1 MLNKNILRIISD
13 IPENI
18 KLVAISKTKSA
29 EDIMMAY
36 ETGQRVFGENKIQEM
51 SAKFEDLP
59 KDIKWHMVGHVQ
71 SNKIKYMAPYI
82 DLIHGIDSLK
92 SIKIL
97 NKEGAKNN
105 RILNCLLQLKISKE
119 ESKFGLGEKQFKE
132 IIYSDEY
139 KEMKNVKIKGLM
151 AMASNT
157 NEKSIIR
164 SEFVHAKKIFDEI
177 NNGDKSFE
185 ILSMGMSND
194 YKIAIECG
202 SNMIR
207 LGSLIFGERNY
218 WYYLYNYWHRTTGG
232 KFNEEKITEI
242 AIFKLSKNGNI
253 TKYHK
258 LINPE
263 KKIQPFVEKLTG
275 LNNKMLENK
284 PVFSEISQEIN
295 SFTKGC
301 IFVAHNAK
309 FDYRVL
315 KKEFSRIGM
324 KFQRDLLCTIEL
336 SKIVFPEMKS
346 YSLGKL
352 VSNLGIEIKNR
363 HRADGDAEATLNL
376 FVLLT
381 KNIERDK
388 LDKLVSFENE

>member
-13 IPENI
+13 IPENV

-51 SAKFEDLP
+51 SSKYEDLP

-71 SNKIKYMAPYI
+71 SNKIKYMAPYV

-177 NNGDKSFE
+177 NNRDKSFK

-218 WYYLYNYWHRTTGG
+218 
-232 KFNEEKITEI
+232 
-242 AIFKLSKNGNI
+242 
-253 TKYHK
+253 
-258 LINPE
+258 
-263 KKIQPFVEKLTG
+263 
-275 LNNKMLENK
+275 
-284 PVFSEISQEIN
+284 
-295 SFTKGC
+295 
-301 IFVAHNAK
+301 
-309 FDYRVL
+309 
-315 KKEFSRIGM
+315 
-324 KFQRDLLCTIEL
+324 
-336 SKIVFPEMKS
+336 
-346 YSLGKL
+346 
-352 VSNLGIEIKNR
+352 
-363 HRADGDAEATLNL
+363 
-376 FVLLT
+376 
-381 KNIERDK
+381 
-388 LDKLVSFENE
+388 

>member
-1 MLNKNILRIISD
+1 MIADNLKTIHDELDETIT
-13 IPENI
+13 
-18 KLVAISKTKSA
+18 LVAVSKTKPV
-29 EDIMMAY
+29 EDLQEAY
-36 ETGQRVFGENKIQEM
+36 DAGQRDFGENKIQEM
-51 SAKFEDLP
+51 SAKYEDLP

-71 SNKIKYMAPYI
+71 SNKIKYMAPYV

-97 NKEGAKNN
+97 NKEGVKNN

-119 ESKFGLGEKQFKE
+119 ESKFGLGQKQFKE

-218 WYYLYNYWHRTTGG
+218 
-232 KFNEEKITEI
+232 
-242 AIFKLSKNGNI
+242 
-253 TKYHK
+253 
-258 LINPE
+258 
-263 KKIQPFVEKLTG
+263 
-275 LNNKMLENK
+275 
-284 PVFSEISQEIN
+284 
-295 SFTKGC
+295 
-301 IFVAHNAK
+301 
-309 FDYRVL
+309 
-315 KKEFSRIGM
+315 
-324 KFQRDLLCTIEL
+324 
-336 SKIVFPEMKS
+336 
-346 YSLGKL
+346 
-352 VSNLGIEIKNR
+352 
-363 HRADGDAEATLNL
+363 
-376 FVLLT
+376 
-381 KNIERDK
+381 
-388 LDKLVSFENE
+388 

>member
-13 IPENI
+13 IPENV
-18 KLVAISKTKSA
+18 KLVAISKTNPA

-36 ETGQRVFGENKIQEM
+36 DTGQRLFGENKIQEM
-51 SAKFEDLP
+51 SAKYEDLP

-71 SNKIKYMAPYI
+71 SNKIKYMAPYV

-97 NKEGAKNN
+97 NKEGVKNN

-177 NNGDKSFE
+177 NNRDKSFE

-194 YKIAIECG
+194 YKIAIESG

-218 WYYLYNYWHRTTGG
+218 
-232 KFNEEKITEI
+232 
-242 AIFKLSKNGNI
+242 
-253 TKYHK
+253 
-258 LINPE
+258 
-263 KKIQPFVEKLTG
+263 
-275 LNNKMLENK
+275 
-284 PVFSEISQEIN
+284 
-295 SFTKGC
+295 
-301 IFVAHNAK
+301 
-309 FDYRVL
+309 
-315 KKEFSRIGM
+315 
-324 KFQRDLLCTIEL
+324 
-336 SKIVFPEMKS
+336 
-346 YSLGKL
+346 
-352 VSNLGIEIKNR
+352 
-363 HRADGDAEATLNL
+363 
-376 FVLLT
+376 
-381 KNIERDK
+381 
-388 LDKLVSFENE
+388 

>member
-1 MLNKNILRIISD
+1 MVNRNILKIISD
-13 IPENI
+13 IPENV

-36 ETGQRVFGENKIQEM
+36 EIGQRVFGENKIQEM
-51 SAKFEDLP
+51 SAKYEDLP

-71 SNKIKYMAPYI
+71 SNKIKYMAPYV

-97 NKEGAKNN
+97 NKEGVKNN

-119 ESKFGLGEKQFKE
+119 ESKFGLGEKEFKE
-132 IIYSDEY
+132 IINSDEY

-218 WYYLYNYWHRTTGG
+218 
-232 KFNEEKITEI
+232 
-242 AIFKLSKNGNI
+242 
-253 TKYHK
+253 
-258 LINPE
+258 
-263 KKIQPFVEKLTG
+263 
-275 LNNKMLENK
+275 
-284 PVFSEISQEIN
+284 
-295 SFTKGC
+295 
-301 IFVAHNAK
+301 
-309 FDYRVL
+309 
-315 KKEFSRIGM
+315 
-324 KFQRDLLCTIEL
+324 
-336 SKIVFPEMKS
+336 
-346 YSLGKL
+346 
-352 VSNLGIEIKNR
+352 
-363 HRADGDAEATLNL
+363 
-376 FVLLT
+376 
-381 KNIERDK
+381 
-388 LDKLVSFENE
+388 

>member
-1 MLNKNILRIISD
+1 MVNKNILRIISD
-13 IPENI
+13 IPENV
-18 KLVAISKTKSA
+18 KLVAISKTKSS
-29 EDIMMAY
+29 EDIMIAY

-51 SAKFEDLP
+51 SAKYEDLP

-71 SNKIKYMAPYI
+71 SNKIKYMAPYV

-97 NKEGAKNN
+97 NKEGVKNN
-105 RILNCLLQLKISKE
+105 RILNCLLQLKISRE

-218 WYYLYNYWHRTTGG
+218 
-232 KFNEEKITEI
+232 
-242 AIFKLSKNGNI
+242 
-253 TKYHK
+253 
-258 LINPE
+258 
-263 KKIQPFVEKLTG
+263 
-275 LNNKMLENK
+275 
-284 PVFSEISQEIN
+284 
-295 SFTKGC
+295 
-301 IFVAHNAK
+301 
-309 FDYRVL
+309 
-315 KKEFSRIGM
+315 
-324 KFQRDLLCTIEL
+324 
-336 SKIVFPEMKS
+336 
-346 YSLGKL
+346 
-352 VSNLGIEIKNR
+352 
-363 HRADGDAEATLNL
+363 
-376 FVLLT
+376 
-381 KNIERDK
+381 
-388 LDKLVSFENE
+388 

>member
-13 IPENI
+13 IPENVN
-18 KLVAISKTKSA
+18 LVAISKTKPA
-29 EDIMMAY
+29 EDIMKAY

-51 SAKFEDLP
+51 SSKYEDLP

-71 SNKIKYMAPYI
+71 SNKIKYMAPYV

-97 NKEGAKNN
+97 NKEGVKNN

-177 NNGDKSFE
+177 NNEDKSFE

-218 WYYLYNYWHRTTGG
+218 
-232 KFNEEKITEI
+232 
-242 AIFKLSKNGNI
+242 
-253 TKYHK
+253 
-258 LINPE
+258 
-263 KKIQPFVEKLTG
+263 
-275 LNNKMLENK
+275 
-284 PVFSEISQEIN
+284 
-295 SFTKGC
+295 
-301 IFVAHNAK
+301 
-309 FDYRVL
+309 
-315 KKEFSRIGM
+315 
-324 KFQRDLLCTIEL
+324 
-336 SKIVFPEMKS
+336 
-346 YSLGKL
+346 
-352 VSNLGIEIKNR
+352 
-363 HRADGDAEATLNL
+363 
-376 FVLLT
+376 
-381 KNIERDK
+381 
-388 LDKLVSFENE
+388 

>member
-1 MLNKNILRIISD
+1 MVNKNILRIISD
-13 IPENI
+13 IPENV
-18 KLVAISKTKSA
+18 KLVAISKTKSH

-36 ETGQRVFGENKIQEM
+36 GTGQRLFGENKIQEM
-51 SAKFEDLP
+51 SAKYEDLP

-71 SNKIKYMAPYI
+71 SNKIKYMAPYV

-97 NKEGAKNN
+97 NKEGVKNN

-218 WYYLYNYWHRTTGG
+218 
-232 KFNEEKITEI
+232 
-242 AIFKLSKNGNI
+242 
-253 TKYHK
+253 
-258 LINPE
+258 
-263 KKIQPFVEKLTG
+263 
-275 LNNKMLENK
+275 
-284 PVFSEISQEIN
+284 
-295 SFTKGC
+295 
-301 IFVAHNAK
+301 
-309 FDYRVL
+309 
-315 KKEFSRIGM
+315 
-324 KFQRDLLCTIEL
+324 
-336 SKIVFPEMKS
+336 
-346 YSLGKL
+346 
-352 VSNLGIEIKNR
+352 
-363 HRADGDAEATLNL
+363 
-376 FVLLT
+376 
-381 KNIERDK
+381 
-388 LDKLVSFENE
+388 

>member
-1 MLNKNILRIISD
+1 MVNKNILRIISD
-13 IPENI
+13 IPENV
-18 KLVAISKTKSA
+18 KLVAISKTKPV

-36 ETGQRVFGENKIQEM
+36 ETGQRLFGENKIQEM
-51 SAKFEDLP
+51 SAKYEDLP

-71 SNKIKYMAPYI
+71 SNKIKYMAPYV

-97 NKEGAKNN
+97 NKEGVKNN

-218 WYYLYNYWHRTTGG
+218 
-232 KFNEEKITEI
+232 
-242 AIFKLSKNGNI
+242 
-253 TKYHK
+253 
-258 LINPE
+258 
-263 KKIQPFVEKLTG
+263 
-275 LNNKMLENK
+275 
-284 PVFSEISQEIN
+284 
-295 SFTKGC
+295 
-301 IFVAHNAK
+301 
-309 FDYRVL
+309 
-315 KKEFSRIGM
+315 
-324 KFQRDLLCTIEL
+324 
-336 SKIVFPEMKS
+336 
-346 YSLGKL
+346 
-352 VSNLGIEIKNR
+352 
-363 HRADGDAEATLNL
+363 
-376 FVLLT
+376 
-381 KNIERDK
+381 
-388 LDKLVSFENE
+388 

>member
-1 MLNKNILRIISD
+1 MVNKNILRIISD
-13 IPENI
+13 IPENV
-18 KLVAISKTKSA
+18 KLVAISKTKSD
-29 EDIMMAY
+29 EDIMIAY

-51 SAKFEDLP
+51 SAKYEDLP

-71 SNKIKYMAPYI
+71 SNKIKYMAPYV

-97 NKEGAKNN
+97 NKEGVKNN

-218 WYYLYNYWHRTTGG
+218 
-232 KFNEEKITEI
+232 
-242 AIFKLSKNGNI
+242 
-253 TKYHK
+253 
-258 LINPE
+258 
-263 KKIQPFVEKLTG
+263 
-275 LNNKMLENK
+275 
-284 PVFSEISQEIN
+284 
-295 SFTKGC
+295 
-301 IFVAHNAK
+301 
-309 FDYRVL
+309 
-315 KKEFSRIGM
+315 
-324 KFQRDLLCTIEL
+324 
-336 SKIVFPEMKS
+336 
-346 YSLGKL
+346 
-352 VSNLGIEIKNR
+352 
-363 HRADGDAEATLNL
+363 
-376 FVLLT
+376 
-381 KNIERDK
+381 
-388 LDKLVSFENE
+388 

>member
-1 MLNKNILRIISD
+1 MVNKNILRIISE
-13 IPENI
+13 IPENV

-36 ETGQRVFGENKIQEM
+36 ETGQREFGENKIQEM
-51 SAKFEDLP
+51 SAKYEDLP

-71 SNKIKYMAPYI
+71 SNKIKYMAPYV

-119 ESKFGLGEKQFKE
+119 ESKFGLDETLFKE
-132 IIYSDEY
+132 IIYSNEY

-177 NNGDKSFE
+177 NNRDKSFE

-194 YKIAIECG
+194 YKTAIEFG

-218 WYYLYNYWHRTTGG
+218 
-232 KFNEEKITEI
+232 
-242 AIFKLSKNGNI
+242 
-253 TKYHK
+253 
-258 LINPE
+258 
-263 KKIQPFVEKLTG
+263 
-275 LNNKMLENK
+275 
-284 PVFSEISQEIN
+284 
-295 SFTKGC
+295 
-301 IFVAHNAK
+301 
-309 FDYRVL
+309 
-315 KKEFSRIGM
+315 
-324 KFQRDLLCTIEL
+324 
-336 SKIVFPEMKS
+336 
-346 YSLGKL
+346 
-352 VSNLGIEIKNR
+352 
-363 HRADGDAEATLNL
+363 
-376 FVLLT
+376 
-381 KNIERDK
+381 
-388 LDKLVSFENE
+388 

>member
-13 IPENI
+13 IPENVN
-18 KLVAISKTKSA
+18 LVAISKTKPA
-29 EDIMMAY
+29 EDIMKAY

-51 SAKFEDLP
+51 SSKYEDLP

-71 SNKIKYMAPYI
+71 SNKIKYMAPYV

-97 NKEGAKNN
+97 NKEGVKNN

-218 WYYLYNYWHRTTGG
+218 
-232 KFNEEKITEI
+232 
-242 AIFKLSKNGNI
+242 
-253 TKYHK
+253 
-258 LINPE
+258 
-263 KKIQPFVEKLTG
+263 
-275 LNNKMLENK
+275 
-284 PVFSEISQEIN
+284 
-295 SFTKGC
+295 
-301 IFVAHNAK
+301 
-309 FDYRVL
+309 
-315 KKEFSRIGM
+315 
-324 KFQRDLLCTIEL
+324 
-336 SKIVFPEMKS
+336 
-346 YSLGKL
+346 
-352 VSNLGIEIKNR
+352 
-363 HRADGDAEATLNL
+363 
-376 FVLLT
+376 
-381 KNIERDK
+381 
-388 LDKLVSFENE
+388 

>member
-1 MLNKNILRIISD
+1 MVNKNILRIISD
-13 IPENI
+13 IPENV

-51 SAKFEDLP
+51 SAKYEDLP

-71 SNKIKYMAPYI
+71 SNKIKYMAPYV

-119 ESKFGLGEKQFKE
+119 ESKFGLDETLFKE
-132 IIYSDEY
+132 IIYSNEY

-177 NNGDKSFE
+177 NNRDKSFE

-218 WYYLYNYWHRTTGG
+218 
-232 KFNEEKITEI
+232 
-242 AIFKLSKNGNI
+242 
-253 TKYHK
+253 
-258 LINPE
+258 
-263 KKIQPFVEKLTG
+263 
-275 LNNKMLENK
+275 
-284 PVFSEISQEIN
+284 
-295 SFTKGC
+295 
-301 IFVAHNAK
+301 
-309 FDYRVL
+309 
-315 KKEFSRIGM
+315 
-324 KFQRDLLCTIEL
+324 
-336 SKIVFPEMKS
+336 
-346 YSLGKL
+346 
-352 VSNLGIEIKNR
+352 
-363 HRADGDAEATLNL
+363 
-376 FVLLT
+376 
-381 KNIERDK
+381 
-388 LDKLVSFENE
+388 

>member
-13 IPENI
+13 IPENV
-18 KLVAISKTKSA
+18 KLVAISKTKSS
-29 EDIMMAY
+29 EDIMIAY

-51 SAKFEDLP
+51 SAKYEDLP

-71 SNKIKYMAPYI
+71 SNKIKYMAPYV

-97 NKEGAKNN
+97 NKEGVKNN

-218 WYYLYNYWHRTTGG
+218 
-232 KFNEEKITEI
+232 
-242 AIFKLSKNGNI
+242 
-253 TKYHK
+253 
-258 LINPE
+258 
-263 KKIQPFVEKLTG
+263 
-275 LNNKMLENK
+275 
-284 PVFSEISQEIN
+284 
-295 SFTKGC
+295 
-301 IFVAHNAK
+301 
-309 FDYRVL
+309 
-315 KKEFSRIGM
+315 
-324 KFQRDLLCTIEL
+324 
-336 SKIVFPEMKS
+336 
-346 YSLGKL
+346 
-352 VSNLGIEIKNR
+352 
-363 HRADGDAEATLNL
+363 
-376 FVLLT
+376 
-381 KNIERDK
+381 
-388 LDKLVSFENE
+388 

>member
-1 MLNKNILRIISD
+1 MVNKNILRIISD
-13 IPENI
+13 IAENV

-36 ETGQRVFGENKIQEM
+36 ETGQRLFGENKIQEM
-51 SAKFEDLP
+51 SAKYEDLP

-71 SNKIKYMAPYI
+71 SNKIKYMAPYV

-97 NKEGAKNN
+97 NKEGVKNN

-218 WYYLYNYWHRTTGG
+218 
-232 KFNEEKITEI
+232 
-242 AIFKLSKNGNI
+242 
-253 TKYHK
+253 
-258 LINPE
+258 
-263 KKIQPFVEKLTG
+263 
-275 LNNKMLENK
+275 
-284 PVFSEISQEIN
+284 
-295 SFTKGC
+295 
-301 IFVAHNAK
+301 
-309 FDYRVL
+309 
-315 KKEFSRIGM
+315 
-324 KFQRDLLCTIEL
+324 
-336 SKIVFPEMKS
+336 
-346 YSLGKL
+346 
-352 VSNLGIEIKNR
+352 
-363 HRADGDAEATLNL
+363 
-376 FVLLT
+376 
-381 KNIERDK
+381 
-388 LDKLVSFENE
+388 

>member
-13 IPENI
+13 IPENV
-18 KLVAISKTKSA
+18 KLVAISKTKST
-29 EDIMMAY
+29 EEIMMAY

-51 SAKFEDLP
+51 SDKYEDLP

-71 SNKIKYMAPYI
+71 SNKIKYMAPYV

-139 KEMKNVKIKGLM
+139 KEMKNIKIKGLM

-157 NEKSIIR
+157 REKSIIR

-177 NNGDKSFE
+177 NNRDKSFE

-218 WYYLYNYWHRTTGG
+218 
-232 KFNEEKITEI
+232 
-242 AIFKLSKNGNI
+242 
-253 TKYHK
+253 
-258 LINPE
+258 
-263 KKIQPFVEKLTG
+263 
-275 LNNKMLENK
+275 
-284 PVFSEISQEIN
+284 
-295 SFTKGC
+295 
-301 IFVAHNAK
+301 
-309 FDYRVL
+309 
-315 KKEFSRIGM
+315 
-324 KFQRDLLCTIEL
+324 
-336 SKIVFPEMKS
+336 
-346 YSLGKL
+346 
-352 VSNLGIEIKNR
+352 
-363 HRADGDAEATLNL
+363 
-376 FVLLT
+376 
-381 KNIERDK
+381 
-388 LDKLVSFENE
+388 

>member
-1 MLNKNILRIISD
+1 MVNKNILRIISD
-13 IPENI
+13 IPKNVR
-18 KLVAISKTKSA
+18 LVAISKTKSA
-29 EDIMMAY
+29 VEIMMAY
-36 ETGQRVFGENKIQEM
+36 ETGQRLFGENKIQEM
-51 SAKFEDLP
+51 SAKYEDLP

-71 SNKIKYMAPYI
+71 SNKIKYMAPYV

-97 NKEGAKNN
+97 NKEGVKNN

-218 WYYLYNYWHRTTGG
+218 
-232 KFNEEKITEI
+232 
-242 AIFKLSKNGNI
+242 
-253 TKYHK
+253 
-258 LINPE
+258 
-263 KKIQPFVEKLTG
+263 
-275 LNNKMLENK
+275 
-284 PVFSEISQEIN
+284 
-295 SFTKGC
+295 
-301 IFVAHNAK
+301 
-309 FDYRVL
+309 
-315 KKEFSRIGM
+315 
-324 KFQRDLLCTIEL
+324 
-336 SKIVFPEMKS
+336 
-346 YSLGKL
+346 
-352 VSNLGIEIKNR
+352 
-363 HRADGDAEATLNL
+363 
-376 FVLLT
+376 
-381 KNIERDK
+381 
-388 LDKLVSFENE
+388 

>member
-1 MLNKNILRIISD
+1 MVSNNILKIISD
-13 IPENI
+13 IPENV
-18 KLVAISKTKSA
+18 KLVAISKTKSS
-29 EDIMMAY
+29 EDIMIAY

-51 SAKFEDLP
+51 SAKYEDLP

-71 SNKIKYMAPYI
+71 SNKIKYMAPYV

-119 ESKFGLGEKQFKE
+119 ESKFGLGEKLFKE

-218 WYYLYNYWHRTTGG
+218 
-232 KFNEEKITEI
+232 
-242 AIFKLSKNGNI
+242 
-253 TKYHK
+253 
-258 LINPE
+258 
-263 KKIQPFVEKLTG
+263 
-275 LNNKMLENK
+275 
-284 PVFSEISQEIN
+284 
-295 SFTKGC
+295 
-301 IFVAHNAK
+301 
-309 FDYRVL
+309 
-315 KKEFSRIGM
+315 
-324 KFQRDLLCTIEL
+324 
-336 SKIVFPEMKS
+336 
-346 YSLGKL
+346 
-352 VSNLGIEIKNR
+352 
-363 HRADGDAEATLNL
+363 
-376 FVLLT
+376 
-381 KNIERDK
+381 
-388 LDKLVSFENE
+388 

>member
-13 IPENI
+13 IPKNVR
-18 KLVAISKTKSA
+18 LVAISKTKSA

-36 ETGQRVFGENKIQEM
+36 ETGQRVFGENKVQEM
-51 SAKFEDLP
+51 SAKYEDLP

-71 SNKIKYMAPYI
+71 SNKIKYMAPYV

-119 ESKFGLGEKQFKE
+119 ESKFGLGEKEFKE

-139 KEMKNVKIKGLM
+139 KEMKNIKIKGLM

-157 NEKSIIR
+157 SEKSIIR

-177 NNGDKSFE
+177 NNRDKSFE

-218 WYYLYNYWHRTTGG
+218 
-232 KFNEEKITEI
+232 
-242 AIFKLSKNGNI
+242 
-253 TKYHK
+253 
-258 LINPE
+258 
-263 KKIQPFVEKLTG
+263 
-275 LNNKMLENK
+275 
-284 PVFSEISQEIN
+284 
-295 SFTKGC
+295 
-301 IFVAHNAK
+301 
-309 FDYRVL
+309 
-315 KKEFSRIGM
+315 
-324 KFQRDLLCTIEL
+324 
-336 SKIVFPEMKS
+336 
-346 YSLGKL
+346 
-352 VSNLGIEIKNR
+352 
-363 HRADGDAEATLNL
+363 
-376 FVLLT
+376 
-381 KNIERDK
+381 
-388 LDKLVSFENE
+388 

>member
-1 MLNKNILRIISD
+1 MVNKNIIKIISD
-13 IPENI
+13 IPENVR
-18 KLVAISKTKSA
+18 LVAISKTKSA

-36 ETGQRVFGENKIQEM
+36 ETGQRLFGENKIQEM
-51 SAKFEDLP
+51 SAKYEDLP

-71 SNKIKYMAPYI
+71 SNKIKYMAPYV

-132 IIYSDEY
+132 IIYSDEC

-157 NEKSIIR
+157 NAKSIIR

-177 NNGDKSFE
+177 NNRDKSFK

-218 WYYLYNYWHRTTGG
+218 
-232 KFNEEKITEI
+232 
-242 AIFKLSKNGNI
+242 
-253 TKYHK
+253 
-258 LINPE
+258 
-263 KKIQPFVEKLTG
+263 
-275 LNNKMLENK
+275 
-284 PVFSEISQEIN
+284 
-295 SFTKGC
+295 
-301 IFVAHNAK
+301 
-309 FDYRVL
+309 
-315 KKEFSRIGM
+315 
-324 KFQRDLLCTIEL
+324 
-336 SKIVFPEMKS
+336 
-346 YSLGKL
+346 
-352 VSNLGIEIKNR
+352 
-363 HRADGDAEATLNL
+363 
-376 FVLLT
+376 
-381 KNIERDK
+381 
-388 LDKLVSFENE
+388 

>member
-1 MLNKNILRIISD
+1 MVNNNILRIIAD
-13 IPENI
+13 IPENV

-51 SAKFEDLP
+51 SAKYEDLP

-71 SNKIKYMAPYI
+71 SNKIKYMAPYV

-97 NKEGAKNN
+97 NKEGVKNN

-119 ESKFGLGEKQFKE
+119 ESKFGLGEKLFKE

-157 NEKSIIR
+157 TEKSIIR
-164 SEFVHAKKIFDEI
+164 SEFVYAKKIFDEI
-177 NNGDKSFE
+177 NNKDKSFE
-185 ILSMGMSND
+185 ILSMGMSNN

-218 WYYLYNYWHRTTGG
+218 
-232 KFNEEKITEI
+232 
-242 AIFKLSKNGNI
+242 
-253 TKYHK
+253 
-258 LINPE
+258 
-263 KKIQPFVEKLTG
+263 
-275 LNNKMLENK
+275 
-284 PVFSEISQEIN
+284 
-295 SFTKGC
+295 
-301 IFVAHNAK
+301 
-309 FDYRVL
+309 
-315 KKEFSRIGM
+315 
-324 KFQRDLLCTIEL
+324 
-336 SKIVFPEMKS
+336 
-346 YSLGKL
+346 
-352 VSNLGIEIKNR
+352 
-363 HRADGDAEATLNL
+363 
-376 FVLLT
+376 
-381 KNIERDK
+381 
-388 LDKLVSFENE
+388 

>member
-13 IPENI
+13 IPENV
-18 KLVAISKTKSA
+18 KLVAISKTKPA
-29 EDIMMAY
+29 KDIMMAY
-36 ETGQRVFGENKIQEM
+36 KIGQRLFGENKIQEM
-51 SAKFEDLP
+51 SAKYEDLP

-71 SNKIKYMAPYI
+71 SNKIKYMAPYV

-97 NKEGAKNN
+97 NKEGVKNN

-218 WYYLYNYWHRTTGG
+218 
-232 KFNEEKITEI
+232 
-242 AIFKLSKNGNI
+242 
-253 TKYHK
+253 
-258 LINPE
+258 
-263 KKIQPFVEKLTG
+263 
-275 LNNKMLENK
+275 
-284 PVFSEISQEIN
+284 
-295 SFTKGC
+295 
-301 IFVAHNAK
+301 
-309 FDYRVL
+309 
-315 KKEFSRIGM
+315 
-324 KFQRDLLCTIEL
+324 
-336 SKIVFPEMKS
+336 
-346 YSLGKL
+346 
-352 VSNLGIEIKNR
+352 
-363 HRADGDAEATLNL
+363 
-376 FVLLT
+376 
-381 KNIERDK
+381 
-388 LDKLVSFENE
+388 

>member
-1 MLNKNILRIISD
+1 MVNNNILRIIAD
-13 IPENI
+13 IPENV

-51 SAKFEDLP
+51 SAKYEDLP

-71 SNKIKYMAPYI
+71 SNKIKYMAPYV

-97 NKEGAKNN
+97 NKEGVKNN

-119 ESKFGLGEKQFKE
+119 ESKFGLGEKLVKE

-157 NEKSIIR
+157 SEKSIIR
-164 SEFVHAKKIFDEI
+164 SEVVYAKKIFDEI
-177 NNGDKSFE
+177 NNKDKSFK

-218 WYYLYNYWHRTTGG
+218 
-232 KFNEEKITEI
+232 
-242 AIFKLSKNGNI
+242 
-253 TKYHK
+253 
-258 LINPE
+258 
-263 KKIQPFVEKLTG
+263 
-275 LNNKMLENK
+275 
-284 PVFSEISQEIN
+284 
-295 SFTKGC
+295 
-301 IFVAHNAK
+301 
-309 FDYRVL
+309 
-315 KKEFSRIGM
+315 
-324 KFQRDLLCTIEL
+324 
-336 SKIVFPEMKS
+336 
-346 YSLGKL
+346 
-352 VSNLGIEIKNR
+352 
-363 HRADGDAEATLNL
+363 
-376 FVLLT
+376 
-381 KNIERDK
+381 
-388 LDKLVSFENE
+388 